1 MDIENGHPPDRDT
14 TRSASSV
21 STGHSYTFAPNPS
34 LDVGFDASLLVVGNA
49 RIGDGHICPQS
60 IRALTL
66 CGTSCLIPVSDI
78 TKVKPVDARR
88 RTEFPAGASVLAA
101 LNTIRI
107 SVCHCI
113 KSLKL
118 PKMLARGFLGR
129 PEITR
134 RAGPARAA
142 PGCGLVGTVLRR
154 CVILPVFSRDYRGCF
169 GAPVFLWVARN

>member
-21 STGHSYTFAPNPS
+21 SAGHSYTFAPNPS
-34 LDVGFDASLLVVGNA
+34 LDVGFDASLFVVGKA
-49 RIGDGHICPQS
+49 RIGAGHMSPQS
-60 IRALTL
+60 IRALTR
-66 CGTSCLIPVSDI
+66 CDTSCLTPVSDI
-78 TKVKPVDARR
+78 AKVKPVDARR

-118 PKMLARGFLGR
+118 PKMLARGFFGR
-129 PEITR
+129 LQIRR
-134 RAGPARAA
+134 RAGTARAA
-142 PGCGLVGTVLRR
+142 PGCGLAGTFHRR

-169 GAPVFLWVARN
+169 GAPVFLWAARN